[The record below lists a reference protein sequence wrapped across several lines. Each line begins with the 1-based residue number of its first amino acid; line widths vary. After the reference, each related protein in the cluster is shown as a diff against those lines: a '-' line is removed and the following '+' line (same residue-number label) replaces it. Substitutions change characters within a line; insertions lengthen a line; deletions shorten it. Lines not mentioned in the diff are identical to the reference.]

1 MACVLSVSLGEEPG
15 IPAPALDLWAL
26 SGATVPPGRGLR
38 LTQSFLHSFIRWHL
52 LRTYCVQAH
61 EIGLLS
67 SSTRGSVQLRHQD
80 TQCGRSER
88 GVRNA
93 TEATE
98 GFTGEDVCL
107 GP

>member
-1 MACVLSVSLGEEPG
+1 M
-15 IPAPALDLWAL
+15 
-26 SGATVPPGRGLR
+26 
-38 LTQSFLHSFIRWHL
+38 
-52 LRTYCVQAH
+52 QAH

-67 SSTRGSVQLRHQD
+67 SSTRESVQLRHQD

-93 TEATE
+93 MEATE
-98 GFTGEDVCL
+98 SFTGEDVCL